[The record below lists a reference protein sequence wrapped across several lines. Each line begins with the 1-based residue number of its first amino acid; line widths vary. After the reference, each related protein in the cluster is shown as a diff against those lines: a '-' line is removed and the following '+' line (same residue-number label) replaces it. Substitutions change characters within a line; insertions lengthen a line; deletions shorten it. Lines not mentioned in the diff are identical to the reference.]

1 MKMYYLAAGL
11 FILVLMVVIVYG
23 KNSINLSSPKTTYV
37 HHFPEKQ
44 SPALNEFMKYYLKGY
59 WYQQVFETNNN
70 FIFASRNVS
79 SNKKEIEYYQY
90 TRKEL
95 EKYYKPLLNAKQPD
109 TVLNDLEQNI
119 KLDKFLHES
128 INDVHSYNLPS
139 IKMEDSNQLK
149 IELGSAE
156 KTLDLPK
163 LLSEYSVKEK
173 DELIFNILEI
183 NDNHFVLK
191 VIDKNIQNSK
201 GWDLEVVFFI
211 RNDLTDIVISE
222 SYNEAIQQK
231 LNDGTLDDYLNSF
244 EKVGSNGRYLVLF
257 GSRLIDTKIKKIV
270 EIREGDYLSNDGQY
284 VYIDGAKDNLE
295 DGTQKI
301 QTIENYAAGNDK
313 NQIEYNLDYE
323 EIAKELDFTTS
334 GIGSATINYF
344 NENYLVLRLEY
355 NGKFVGTAGVTNVM
369 IDFQEDKE
377 NPTFYLVDLDISSIS
392 QIR

>member
-1 MKMYYLAAGL
+1 MKKLLSLTLIFLLIFLLLGCELNNMA
-11 FILVLMVVIVYG
+11 
-23 KNSINLSSPKTTYV
+23 NLKSLKANYVSSFPK
-37 HHFPEKQ
+37 ES
-44 SPALNEFMKYYLKGY
+44 SPALTEFMKDYLTGY
-59 WYQQVFETNNN
+59 SDIQVFGENSN
-70 FIFASRNVS
+70 FIFVSRNVS
-79 SNKKEIEYYQY
+79 SNEKEIEYYQY
-90 TRKEL
+90 TRGKL
-95 EKYYKPLLNAKQPD
+95 EKYYEPLLNAKKPD
-109 TVLNDLEQNI
+109 AILNDLEQNI
-119 KLDKFLHES
+119 NLDKFLRES
-128 INDVHSYNLPS
+128 INDMGPYNLPS
-139 IKMEDSNQLK
+139 IKMENSNQLK
-149 IELGSAE
+149 IELGAVE
-156 KTLDLPK
+156 KTLNLPK

-173 DELIFNILEI
+173 DEIIFNILEN

-191 VIDKNIQNSK
+191 VIDKSIQNSK

-211 RNDLTDIVISE
+211 KNDLTDMVISE
-222 SYNEAIQQK
+222 SYDEAIQEK
-231 LNDGTLDDYLNSF
+231 LDDGTLDDYLNGF
-244 EKVGSNGRYLVLF
+244 EKVGNKGKYLLIF
-257 GSRLIDTKIKKIV
+257 GSRLIDTKTKKIV

-284 VYIDGAKDNLE
+284 VYIGGAKDNLE

-344 NENYLVLRLEY
+344 NENYLVLRLDY

>member
-1 MKMYYLAAGL
+1 MKMHYLTVGV
-11 FILVLMVVIVYG
+11 FILVLIVAIVYG
-23 KNSINLSSPKTTYV
+23 RNSINLNSPKTTYV

-44 SPALNEFMKYYLKGY
+44 SPPLNEFMKYYLTGY
-59 WYQQVFETNNN
+59 SDIQVFKIHSN
-70 FIFASRNVS
+70 FIFAFRNVS
-79 SNKKEIEYYQY
+79 SNEKEIEYYQY
-90 TRKEL
+90 TREQL
-95 EKYYKPLLNAKQPD
+95 ENYYEPLLNTKQPG

-119 KLDKFLHES
+119 KLDKFLRET
-128 INDVHSYNLPS
+128 INNVHSYNLPS

-149 IELGSAE
+149 IELGAVE

-173 DELIFNILEI
+173 DEIIFNILEI

-201 GWDLEVVFFI
+201 GWDLEIVFFI
-211 RNDLTDIVISE
+211 KNDLTDIVISE
-222 SYNEAIQQK
+222 SYDEAIQQK
-231 LNDGTLDDYLNSF
+231 LNDGTLDDYLNGF

-257 GSRLIDTKIKKIV
+257 GSRLIDKKVKKIV

-284 VYIDGAKDNLE
+284 VYIGGAKDNLE
-295 DGTQKI
+295 DGIQKI

-323 EIAKELDFTTS
+323 EIAKELDFTIS

-344 NENYLVLRLEY
+344 NENYLVLRLDY
-355 NGKFVGTAGVTNVM
+355 NGKFVGTAGATNVM
-369 IDFQEDKE
+369 IDFQENKE
-377 NPTFYLVDLDISSIS
+377 NPAIYLINLGME
-392 QIR
+392 